1 MAVDGGTTGYVA
13 AILNAGYMVRHNVR
27 GARLSILRQER
38 SRAILEMGLVVRD
51 AFNHSDDFE
60 ALLAAVVDGL
70 RPRDDPPF

>member
-27 GARLSILRQER
+27 GARLSISRQER

-51 AFNHSDDFE
+51 AFNRSDDFE